1 MESVQDRALNA
12 ARPSSL
18 EVLGGGST
26 YDTQYEST
34 RGPASTSAVAQPG
47 EPNKAAR
54 NREFVANLVI
64 PASARS
70 IDPEHTLTY
79 SDLAAVEH
87 ALAQAASDWAPPS
100 SDPSIPTTAA

>member
-1 MESVQDRALNA
+1 VESVQDRALNA

-54 NREFVANLVI
+54 NREFVANLVV
-64 PASARS
+64 PASARPT
-70 IDPEHTLTY
+70 DPEHTLTY